1 MTPEQLVSAVR
12 ARLDETERVAL
23 AVSTGPHKPE
33 RWTAARYKDDLRGWR
48 IDGQFSCVVDSAFGP
63 DAEHIALHDP
73 AAVLRRVAADR
84 ETLDEHSPHRR
95 GACPV
100 CWRVTARSSMREDYP
115 CPTLRALARG
125 LGIDPEETP

>member
-23 AVSTGPHKPE
+23 AVSIGPHKPE

-84 ETLDEHSPHRR
+84 RVLERHQPCVNYDGECH
-95 GACPV
+95 ACGHNPP
-100 CWRVTARSSMREDYP
+100 WP
-115 CPTLRALARG
+115 CPDFADLADR
-125 LGIDPEETP
+125 LGIDPEEAG